1 MSFLKSAVTTF
12 DTNSKKSHGQ
22 SATATLQIQLPTSMA
37 TTLDHLKPAI
47 STSSQAKM
55 KSIQLST
62 SAVTLSI
69 ASMHTTRDQSTAVSL
84 QTTWLSSSLLASSNT
99 GGLREPLN
107 QSLIIG
113 ASAAVVI
120 AVVIVIASLIIIGA
134 YW

>member
-1 MSFLKSAVTTF
+1 
-12 DTNSKKSHGQ
+12 
-22 SATATLQIQLPTSMA
+22 
-37 TTLDHLKPAI
+37 
-47 STSSQAKM
+47 M

-62 SAVTLSI
+62 SAVTSI
-69 ASMHTTRDQSTAVSL
+69 ASMHTTRDQSTAVSP

-99 GGLREPLN
+99 DGSREPL

-113 ASAAVVI
+113 ASVAVVI